1 MLRVLDYGRLRL
13 TVLHR
18 VDGRCI
24 LKNCSGEHLGKAI
37 EERFL
42 RNFPP
47 CCLGVTVVSEIPF
60 ENGQIVCRDGV
71 DAKTL
76 EVMSYAAS
84 FPDSLIGDARNPG
97 TLSQQLQTSQ

>member
-1 MLRVLDYGRLRL
+1 MQSRG
-13 TVLHR
+13 
-18 VDGRCI
+18 
-24 LKNCSGEHLGKAI
+24 GEHLGKAI

-47 CCLGVTVVSEIPF
+47 CCLGVTLVSEIPF

-76 EVMSYAAS
+76 EVMSYAAG
-84 FPDSLIGDARNPG
+84 FPDSLIADARNPG
-97 TLSQQLQTSQ
+97 TLNQQLQTSQ